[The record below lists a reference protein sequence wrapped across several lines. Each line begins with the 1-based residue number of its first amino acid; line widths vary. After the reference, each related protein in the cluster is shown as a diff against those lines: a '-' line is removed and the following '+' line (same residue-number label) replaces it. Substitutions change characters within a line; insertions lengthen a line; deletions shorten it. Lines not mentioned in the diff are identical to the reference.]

1 MELRVTVFPQATA
14 TQEDTQLTAAG
25 EIQCVMKVN
34 GRCTQSLPISH
45 LVRVTRLVD

>member
-34 GRCTQSLPISH
+34 GRCTLPISH